1 MFAKD
6 RDLVVLEPGLM
17 RDVGWAGQRVLDVI
31 GSLSGTT
38 LTIGSGSFVD
48 AGVDAGHVV
57 VFNGTA
63 LEVVSVDTAATAT
76 VSIMR
81 GSTASTPVGAGD
93 ATNRSVEV
101 WTFTP
106 QIGLVHR
113 QVLAMLGIDPDGLG
127 EINEDAVTNPG
138 ALARLEALGALHL
151 IYAAAGAPGRG
162 GARFDQRAGMY
173 RERFGSERE
182 RVVAMIDL
190 DGDGIADTARRA
202 NVFVLSRG

>member
-17 RDVGWAGQRVLDVI
+17 KDVGWAGQRLLDVI
-31 GSLSGTT
+31 GSMSGTT
-38 LTIGSGSFVD
+38 LTISSGSFVD

-57 VFNGTA
+57 VFNGVA
-63 LEVVSVDTAATAT
+63 LEVVSVDSATTAT

-81 GSTASTPVGAGD
+81 GSTTSAAVGAGD

-127 EINEDAVTNPG
+127 ALDEGAITNPG

-162 GARFDQRAGMY
+162 GAKFDQRSAMY
-173 RERFGSERE
+173 KERFSGERE

-202 NVFVLSRG
+202 NMFVLTRG